1 MEQEHNHN
9 SIAGI
14 WTALLEKYL
23 LPKELAFSYSDL
35 IAFYFYFFFFFFEI
49 IKYQKCWSI
58 LYISCTGTN
67 HIACQNTLLLQG
79 KYITPHLIVKHLLL
93 SISVPKQWPWL
104 IAHSRTSVPS
114 VWVHD
119 VLSSGYSSYRERQIC
134 DIRRETVKHPLNAVM
149 SSFHLPQAPTSW
161 LDSIYIFKQ

>member
-1 MEQEHNHN
+1 MNR
-9 SIAGI
+9 
-14 WTALLEKYL
+14 TAWKIPFAEEACIFLFWFNCFL
-23 LPKELAFSYSDL
+23 FIFTNVSHSH
-35 IAFYFYFFFFFFEI
+35 FFFFFFFEI